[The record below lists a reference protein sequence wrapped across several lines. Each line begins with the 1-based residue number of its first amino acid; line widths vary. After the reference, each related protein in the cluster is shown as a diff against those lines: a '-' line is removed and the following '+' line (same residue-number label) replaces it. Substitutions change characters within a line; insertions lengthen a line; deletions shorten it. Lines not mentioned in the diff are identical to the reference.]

1 MQRPHILQVGP
12 YPAWDE
18 EPLNEAFTVHR
29 YFAADDKPAF
39 LAEVGPL
46 VRGIATR
53 GELGANRAMIDAC
66 PSLELVSVYG
76 VGFDAVDLVACRER
90 GVRVTNTP
98 DVLTN
103 DVADL
108 GIAMMLCLSRGM
120 IGAERWVRDGS
131 WAAKGLYPLKRRV
144 WGRRAG
150 VLGLGRIGYEVAK
163 RLAGF
168 GMDIAYS
175 DVAPKDFAADWEFL
189 ADPVALARRSD
200 FLFVT
205 LAASAATRHIVDSEV
220 IAALGEE
227 GMLINISRASNI
239 DEDALLDALESKV
252 LGSAALDVFEGEP
265 KLNPRFLALDNVL
278 LQPHHASGTVETR
291 KAMGRLVRDNL
302 AAHFAGQ
309 PLISPVL

>member
-18 EPLNEAFTVHR
+18 EPLNEAFMVHR
-29 YFAADDKPAF
+29 YFAADDKPSF

-53 GELGANRAMIDAC
+53 GELGANRAMIEAC
-66 PSLELVSVYG
+66 PSLEVVSVYG
-76 VGFDAVDLVACRER
+76 VGFDAVDLAACRER

-108 GIAMMLCLSRGM
+108 GIAMMLCMSRGM

-175 DVAPKDFAADWEFL
+175 DVAPKDFASGWEFV

-205 LAASAATRHIVDSEV
+205 LAASAATRHIVNRDV

-239 DEDALLDALESKV
+239 DEDALLDALENKV

-291 KAMGRLVRDNL
+291 MAMGKLVRDNL

-309 PLISPVL
+309 PLLTPVL

>member
-18 EPLNEAFTVHR
+18 EPLNEAFMVHR
-29 YFAADDKPAF
+29 YFAADDKPSF

-53 GELGANRAMIDAC
+53 GELGANRAMIEAC
-66 PSLELVSVYG
+66 PSLEVVSVYG
-76 VGFDAVDLVACRER
+76 VGFDAVDLAACRER

-108 GIAMMLCLSRGM
+108 GIAMMLCMSRGM

-175 DVAPKDFAADWEFL
+175 DVAPKDFASGWEFV

-205 LAASAATRHIVDSEV
+205 LAASAATRHIVNRDV

-239 DEDALLDALESKV
+239 DEDALLDALENKV

-309 PLISPVL
+309 PLLTPVL